1 MLRHF
6 KFDPVLKNDESFY
19 WEAESMCVYAIHN
32 NLSNI
37 NSLDELDYESMCVY
51 AIHNN
56 LSNINSLDELDIH
69 AFYLFMFICVFF
81 FLLQNWHLN
90 QKTIL
95 SSTLMTISR
104 F

>member
-1 MLRHF
+1 MRHF

-37 NSLDELDYESMCVY
+37 NSLDELD
-51 AIHNN
+51 
-56 LSNINSLDELDIH
+56 IH

-81 FLLQNWHLN
+81 FF
-90 QKTIL
+90 KTGSIESENNSIFHTYDHIKVL
-95 SSTLMTISR
+95 RIPL
-104 F
+104 